1 MDTVHQAGSQESGK
15 VQLDWSCAYKA
26 KAGILQ
32 NETVWGN
39 AAKMPPEQVHW
50 SRGMKLDVR
59 EALAPRVGQSG
70 DARSVSSHFS
80 FVV

>member
-1 MDTVHQAGSQESGK
+1 MPLPTWTRHP
-15 VQLDWSCAYKA
+15 CTYKA

-32 NETVWGN
+32 NERVWAN
-39 AAKMPPEQVHW
+39 AAKMTPGAWYE
-50 SRGMKLDVR
+50 MYVR

-70 DARSVSSHFS
+70 HAHSVSSHFS